1 MTVPERKRV
10 ARRPAADV
18 VAASRPAIGPVLGPA
33 IGLALGGGAARGLGH
48 IPVLEAF
55 DELGVRPAIIAGTSI
70 GAILGSIY
78 ASGMPAREMREFAMK
93 LFANRAEV
101 LKRIAQRWPGAL
113 AAIWNPFTPAM
124 FNGETIIDI
133 LQPEGMPLLFEQL
146 RIPFMAVATD
156 FYTEEQVVFDAGPLL
171 PAVAASAALPA
182 LLKPVQIGE
191 RVLIDGGFV
200 NPTPFDLIKGH
211 CDVVVA
217 VDVTGDIIKRPG
229 RTMPTSLET
238 WIGAAQITLHSIV
251 REKLKFQAPD
261 ILIRPDVGGFGGLDF
276 TKIEDILKASLPAK
290 EATKRQLAAVIEDV
304 AKGRPA

>member
-1 MTVPERKRV
+1 
-10 ARRPAADV
+10 
-18 VAASRPAIGPVLGPA
+18 
-33 IGLALGGGAARGLGH
+33 
-48 IPVLEAF
+48 
-55 DELGVRPAIIAGTSI
+55 
-70 GAILGSIY
+70 
-78 ASGMPAREMREFAMK
+78 
-93 LFANRAEV
+93 
-101 LKRIAQRWPGAL
+101 
-113 AAIWNPFTPAM
+113 
-124 FNGETIIDI
+124 
-133 LQPEGMPLLFEQL
+133 MPLLIEQL
-146 RIPFMAVATD
+146 KIPFLAVATD

-200 NPTPFDLIKGH
+200 NPTPFDLIKGR

-261 ILIRPDVGGFGGLDF
+261 VLIRPDVGGFGGLDF
-276 TKIEDILKASLPAK
+276 TKIEDILKASQPAK
-290 EATKRQLAAVIEDV
+290 EATKRQLAAIFESNMTE
-304 AKGRPA
+304 RPA